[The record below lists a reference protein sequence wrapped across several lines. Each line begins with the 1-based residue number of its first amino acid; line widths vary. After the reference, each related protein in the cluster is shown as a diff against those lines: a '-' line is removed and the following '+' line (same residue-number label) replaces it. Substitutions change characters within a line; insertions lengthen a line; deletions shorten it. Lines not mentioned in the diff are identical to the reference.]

1 MTEEEFTK
9 LRGFN
14 YRAEMV
20 RLHTLAMQGVVNDFT
35 FPPWRTIA
43 ERELDEA
50 ETALRNAL
58 RAVEQLRA
66 RIAASEREAA

>member
-1 MTEEEFTK
+1 MNTELMNTIE
-9 LRGFN
+9 G
-14 YRAEMV
+14 RASLVEMHARALCLMV
-20 RLHTLAMQGVVNDFT
+20 PDRA
-35 FPPWRTIA
+35 FPWWRTKA
-43 ERELDEA
+43 ERELDDA